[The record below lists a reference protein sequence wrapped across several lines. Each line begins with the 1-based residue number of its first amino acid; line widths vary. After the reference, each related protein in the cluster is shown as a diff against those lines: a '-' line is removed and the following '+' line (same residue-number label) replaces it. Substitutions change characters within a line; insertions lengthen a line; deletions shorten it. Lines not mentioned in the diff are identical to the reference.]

1 MNDISWLSVAAMI
14 AVSIIIVCILR
25 AGSFRLQAYRY
36 VEESSPK
43 LLTLGK
49 WWHLLYEVYPY
60 DIEKDYN
67 WTKIKS
73 DIKKGVPPELATL
86 REKSVVLEML
96 QYEFS
101 EHWVAHITLRDE
113 DGIFWKSLGAYTEY
127 TLQELQRSEEDF
139 FLAQQLSSWG
149 EDELVELK
157 RALGDPDSF
166 NEEIPNEK

>member
-1 MNDISWLSVAAMI
+1 MNDISVLSVCLKI
-14 AVSIIIVCILR
+14 ATAIIIVCILR

-60 DIEKDYN
+60 NIEKDYN

-73 DIKKGVPPELATL
+73 DIQKGVPPELATL
-86 REKSVVLEML
+86 REKVVVLEML

-101 EHWVAHITLRDE
+101 EHLVAYITFKDE
-113 DGIFWKSLGAYTEY
+113 DELFFESLDAYTEY

-149 EDELVELK
+149 EDELAELK
-157 RALGDPDSF
+157 RALEDPDSF

>member
-1 MNDISWLSVAAMI
+1 MNDISWVSVAAMI

-43 LLTLGK
+43 ILTLGK
-49 WWHLLYEVYPY
+49 WWYLLYEVYPY

-73 DIKKGVPPELATL
+73 DIQKGVPPELATL
-86 REKSVVLEML
+86 REKAVVLEML

-113 DGIFWKSLGAYTEY
+113 DGIFWESLDAYVEDSIADLYILEKEY
-127 TLQELQRSEEDF
+127 S
-139 FLAQQLSSWG
+139 AQQTCVLFW
-149 EDELVELK
+149 EK
-157 RALGDPDSF
+157 
-166 NEEIPNEK
+166 INEK

>member
-1 MNDISWLSVAAMI
+1 MNDISWLSVAVTVATAI
-14 AVSIIIVCILR
+14 TTVCVLR

-86 REKSVVLEML
+86 REKAVVLEML

-101 EHWVAHITLRDE
+101 EHWVSHIVLQDE
-113 DGIFWKSLGAYTEY
+113 DGIFWESLDAYAEDSVLDLY
-127 TLQELQRSEEDF
+127 ILEKDYSELQACVLFWER
-139 FLAQQLSSWG
+139 
-149 EDELVELK
+149 
-157 RALGDPDSF
+157 
-166 NEEIPNEK
+166 INEK